1 MTVADNPVQ
10 IEAQPDPFSLRLKA
24 ILALPAARNKQRQ
37 ALAIAA
43 ETTSSPQQ
51 TARILGTLPD
61 DGAASFPHGGTMFP
75 GSTVE
80 HDAEAQRILSILRS
94 PEAEGRE
101 GAALELATGTAL
113 PLDQVMALLARMPK
127 VEAQRVLSIAERAA
141 LEREFGSAP
150 EEMPARRGN
159 AAEAWARAIEKVNA
173 DVAAASPTTTPPATP
188 KMEPH
193 S

>member
-1 MTVADNPVQ
+1 MEHSMNTETEFGAR
-10 IEAQPDPFSLRLKA
+10 IKA

-43 ETTSSPQQ
+43 ETTSSPEQA
-51 TARILGTLPD
+51 ARILGTLPD
-61 DGAASFPHGGTMFP
+61 DAAASFPHGGTMFP
-75 GSTVE
+75 SSTVE
-80 HDAEAQRILSILRS
+80 HDTEAQRIVSILRA

-113 PLDQVMALLARMPK
+113 PFDQVMALLARMPK
-127 VEAQRVLSIAERAA
+127 VEAQRIPSIAERAA
-141 LEREFGSAP
+141 AEREFGSAA

-159 AAEAWARAIEKVNA
+159 AAEAWRRAVEKANA
-173 DVAAASPTTTPPATP
+173 GMVVASPTTTPPATP